1 MSLTKILFI
10 DDGELKSIIDKIKL
24 NLRKDGFTIAETI
37 IDLSRSEFQK
47 KSDAN
52 PDEQVLDFD
61 KIKET
66 LKGHF
71 DEAFDIIA
79 CDYHY
84 ANDVL
89 DGSKILSWLK
99 NTSTTEKKRIRKA
112 KFCLYSSEV
121 DKVIAKTNTV
131 DEITKLIKI
140 RLTDLYQREH
150 LAEGLSKL
158 VKENKRV
165 DWNKELV
172 SELEKYGA
180 LKFKSVYP
188 QFKGKTFS
196 EIAKEIDS
204 ESHHGIL
211 FSKNLVEISIAHFS
225 DLNTD

>member
-1 MSLTKILFI
+1 MSLTRILFI

-24 NLRKDGFTIAETI
+24 NLRKEGFTVVETI
-37 IDLSRSEFQK
+37 IDLSQSEFQI
-47 KSDAN
+47 KSD
-52 PDEQVLDFD
+52 DDSDKQVLDFE
-61 KIKET
+61 KIKNT
-66 LKGHF
+66 LRGYF
-71 DEAFDIIA
+71 DEPFDIIA

-84 ANDVL
+84 ANDDL

-99 NTSTTEKKRIRKA
+99 NISTTEKKRIRKA

-121 DKVIAKTNTV
+121 DKVITKTTTV

-140 RLTDLYQREH
+140 RLTDLYKREQ

-158 VKENKRV
+158 VKDNKRV
-165 DWNKELV
+165 DLNKELI
-172 SELEKYGA
+172 SELEKYGD

-204 ESHHGIL
+204 ESHHGVL
-211 FSKNLVEISIAHFS
+211 FSKNLIEISVAHFS
-225 DLNTD
+225 DLNNE